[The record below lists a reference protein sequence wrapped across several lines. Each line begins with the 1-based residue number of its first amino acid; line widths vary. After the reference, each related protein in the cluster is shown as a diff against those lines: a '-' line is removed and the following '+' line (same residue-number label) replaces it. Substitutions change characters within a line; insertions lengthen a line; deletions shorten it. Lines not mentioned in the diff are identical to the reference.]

1 MNTGCPKK
9 VANRIYLNDF
19 EIQSELVV
27 WRQAKSI
34 LALLKPK
41 RVKQSHN
48 TLIHVSRQDAPKNEI
63 VSKLILIFGTLC
75 T

>member
-19 EIQSELVV
+19 EIHIELVV
-27 WRQAKSI
+27 GRQAKSI
-34 LALLKPK
+34 LALLNPK

-48 TLIHVSRQDAPKNEI
+48 TLIRVSRQEAQKI
-63 VSKLILIFGTLC
+63 KVVSN
-75 T
+75 